1 MPYKD
6 PERKKEWERLHR
18 VERLVRRRELR
29 RIEAAQQAA
38 RPKAS
43 SKGYNQTGFL
53 APLVVGGALGAFSP
67 ELGIALG
74 GLTLVIAAMYKKGW
88 QWWLVGIV
96 VLVVAL
102 FFYFQDQNADGS
114 RSVETG

>member
-18 VERLVRRRELR
+18 VERLGRRRELR

-38 RPKAS
+38 RPEAS
-43 SKGYNQTGFL
+43 SKGVQPGFL

-74 GLTLVIAAMYKKGW
+74 GI
-88 QWWLVGIV
+88 
-96 VLVVAL
+96 
-102 FFYFQDQNADGS
+102 
-114 RSVETG
+114 